1 MVSLTGVQM
10 QSVINRTR
18 SDDASHP
25 RSVIGLYAAP
35 RPEKKVVDPPVQP
48 WGPKD
53 RLGFHHPELARLLCP
68 VRHLQEMLEDPIG

>member
-1 MVSLTGVQM
+1 M

-18 SDDASHP
+18 SDDASHL

-35 RPEKKVVDPPVQP
+35 TPEKKVIDPPVQP
-48 WGPKD
+48 RGPKD